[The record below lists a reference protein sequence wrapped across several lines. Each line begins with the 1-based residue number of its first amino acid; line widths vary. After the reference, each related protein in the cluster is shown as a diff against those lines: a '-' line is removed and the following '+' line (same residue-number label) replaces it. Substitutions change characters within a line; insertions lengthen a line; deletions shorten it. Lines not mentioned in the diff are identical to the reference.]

1 MAKHKGIFTSISR
14 TKNGKLMLD
23 NQALR
28 HYNKTNINGDLKMK
42 DILQDVVAHTHAL
55 GFLSL
60 VKVSNEEGT
69 SIDSM
74 AEDRSVILTGT
85 TASPVAEFKGTFGMP
100 NLDKLALH
108 LKNPEYKDNAKI
120 DVVEAERNGDTIPT
134 HIHFENAAGDF
145 ENDYRFMNKAIIEEK
160 LKTVK
165 FKGAT
170 WEVSVQPSMA
180 SIARMKLMSAAHSE
194 EPTFNVKTR
203 DGNLVFSFGDA
214 STHAGEFVFQHGI
227 EGTLAHTW
235 SWPVAQVQAILNLD
249 GDATMSISDQGAMKI
264 SINSGMATYDYI
276 LPAQSK

>member
-1 MAKHKGIFTSISR
+1 
-14 TKNGKLMLD
+14 
-23 NQALR
+23 
-28 HYNKTNINGDLKMK
+28 MK

-69 SIDSM
+69 NIDSM
-74 AEDRSVILTGT
+74 AEDRSVIMSAT
-85 TASPVAEFKGTFGMP
+85 TANPVAEFVGTFGMP
-100 NLDKLALH
+100 NLDKLNLH

-120 DVVEAERNGDTIPT
+120 EVVQAERNGETIPT

-145 ENDYRFMNKAIIEEK
+145 KNDYRFMNKAIIEEK

-165 FKGAT
+165 FKGASWNVEFT
-170 WEVSVQPSMA
+170 PSMA
-180 SIARMKLMSAAHSE
+180 AIARMKLMSAAHSE
-194 EPTFNVKTR
+194 EPVFNVKTVN
-203 DGNLVFSFGDA
+203 GNLVFSFGDA
-214 STHAGEFVFQHGI
+214 STHAGEFVFEAGV
-227 EGTLAHTW
+227 EGALQHTW

-264 SINSGMATYDYI
+264 SVNSGMATYDYI

>member
-1 MAKHKGIFTSISR
+1 
-14 TKNGKLMLD
+14 
-23 NQALR
+23 
-28 HYNKTNINGDLKMK
+28 MK

-60 VKVSNEEGT
+60 VKVSNDDGT
-69 SIDSM
+69 TIDSM
-74 AEDRSVILTGT
+74 AEDRSVILSAE
-85 TASPVAEFKGTFGMP
+85 TANPVNEFVGTFGMP
-100 NLDKLALH
+100 NLDKLSLH

-120 DVVEAERNGDTIPT
+120 EVVQAERNGEMVPT
-134 HIHFENAAGDF
+134 HIHFENATGDF
-145 ENDYRFMNKAIIEEK
+145 KNDYRFMNKAIIEEK

-165 FKGAT
+165 FKGASWNVEFT
-170 WEVSVQPSMA
+170 PSMA
-180 SIARMKLMSAAHSE
+180 AIARMKLMSAAHSE
-194 EPTFNVKTR
+194 EPTFNVKTV

-214 STHAGEFVFQHGI
+214 STHAGEFVFEAGV

-264 SINSGMATYDYI
+264 SVNSGMATYDYI

>member
-1 MAKHKGIFTSISR
+1 
-14 TKNGKLMLD
+14 
-23 NQALR
+23 
-28 HYNKTNINGDLKMK
+28 MK

-60 VKVSNEEGT
+60 VKVNNEEGT

-74 AEDRSVILTGT
+74 AEDRSVILSAETK
-85 TASPVAEFKGTFGMP
+85 APVAEFKGTFGMP

-120 DVVEAERNGDTIPT
+120 EVVQAERNGETVPT

-145 ENDYRFMNKAIIEEK
+145 QNDYRFMNKAIIEEK

-165 FKGAT
+165 FKGAQ
-170 WEVSVQPSMA
+170 WNVSFQPSMA

-194 EPTFNVKTR
+194 EPTFNVKTK

-227 EGTLAHTW
+227 EGALQHTW
-235 SWPVAQVQAILNLD
+235 SWPVAQVQSILSLD
-249 GDATMSISDQGAMKI
+249 GDITMSISDQGAMKI
-264 SINSGMATYDYI
+264 SVDSGMVKYDYI

>member
-1 MAKHKGIFTSISR
+1 ME
-14 TKNGKLMLD
+14 KN
-23 NQALR
+23 
-28 HYNKTNINGDLKMK
+28 MK
-42 DILQDVVAHTHAL
+42 DILQDIVAHTHSL

-60 VKVSNEEGT
+60 VKVSNDEGT
-69 SIDSM
+69 AIDSM
-74 AEDRSVILTGT
+74 AEDRSVILSAVTH
-85 TASPVAEFKGTFGMP
+85 APVAEFKGTFGMP

-108 LKNPEYKDNAKI
+108 LKNPEYQKDAKV
-120 DVVEAERNGDTIPT
+120 DVIEAERNGETIPT
-134 HIHFENAAGDF
+134 HIHFENNAGDF
-145 ENDYRFMNKAIIEEK
+145 QNDYRFMNKAIIEEK

-165 FKGAT
+165 FKDAA
-170 WEVSVQPSMA
+170 WNVEFQPSMA
-180 SIARMKLMSAAHSE
+180 AIARMKLMSAAHSE
-194 EPTFNVKTR
+194 EPTFNVKTK